1 MKRKAVAVLVNDI
14 HLDKGNGELIK
25 DIFLNQLINLC
36 LSKKIDNIFIGGD
49 IFTNRSGQPLT
60 CLTVWKEILEGVK
73 EKGIRIHVIPG
84 SHDKTDADD
93 ERSYLDIYSGQFL
106 YRNAVCR
113 NFDGLDVIFIP
124 YFKDEKWLEEFQRV
138 DCKRDKDNPAILITH
153 MGFDGVR
160 NNDGGLVQSSIKP
173 SMFKDYAKVL
183 IGHYHDASK
192 LGSNV
197 FYTGSAYQ
205 NNYGE
210 NIISFKENQSMFVNI
225 KDSEFEKYVSYIL
238 DTENSKLICINGNN
252 KVVYNLLE
260 ESNAIVLSREY
271 NETYESGR
279 VNYEDLDL
287 GERGIMYTKINY
299 NTTKNIKLK
308 RIN

>member
-49 IFTNRSGQPLT
+49 VFTNRSGQPLT

-84 SHDKTDADD
+84 NHDKTDADD

-138 DCKRDKDNPAILITH
+138 DCKRDKDNPAVLITH

-173 SMFKDYAKVL
+173 SMFKDYSKVL

-192 LGSNV
+192 LSSNV

-210 NIISFKENQSMFVNI
+210 SVTDKGFTVILLDISR
-225 KDSEFEKYVSYIL
+225 
-238 DTENSKLICINGNN
+238 KL
-252 KVVYNLLE
+252 YRLMT
-260 ESNAIVLSREY
+260 R
-271 NETYESGR
+271 
-279 VNYEDLDL
+279 
-287 GERGIMYTKINY
+287 
-299 NTTKNIKLK
+299 KL
-308 RIN
+308 